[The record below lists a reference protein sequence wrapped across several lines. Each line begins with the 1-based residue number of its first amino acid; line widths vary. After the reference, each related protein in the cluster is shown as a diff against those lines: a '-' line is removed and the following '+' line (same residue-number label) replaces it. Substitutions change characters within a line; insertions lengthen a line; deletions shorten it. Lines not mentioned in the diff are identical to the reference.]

1 MALVPNKIASLTIAS
16 SFLSN
21 QLLKEQPSAYVW
33 FRKVL
38 VFWKINF
45 EKTPGLV
52 LAATEVSR
60 PQEPQEPLLT
70 KSTKSTQNTQT
81 HQNTLMGKQIRK
93 AHKYKENTN
102 KNWAAT
108 EVSRPPQQR
117 SLLLTKS
124 TQTYTKSTNT
134 PKNTNRKIWKYA

>member
-1 MALVPNKIASLTIAS
+1 MALVPNKIAPLTIAS

-21 QLLKEQPSAYVW
+21 QLLKEQPSSYVW

-60 PQEPQEPLLT
+60 PQEPQEPAPH
-70 KSTKSTQNTQT
+70 K
-81 HQNTLMGKQIRK
+81 
-93 AHKYKENTN
+93 KYKIH
-102 KNWAAT
+102 
-108 EVSRPPQQR
+108 
-117 SLLLTKS
+117 TK
-124 TQTYTKSTNT
+124 YTNT
-134 PKNTNRKIWKYA
+134 PKYTYGKTNQKGT

>member
-1 MALVPNKIASLTIAS
+1 MALEPNKIAPLTIAS

-60 PQEPQEPLLT
+60 PQE
-70 KSTKSTQNTQT
+70 
-81 HQNTLMGKQIRK
+81 H
-93 AHKYKENTN
+93 
-102 KNWAAT
+102 
-108 EVSRPPQQR
+108 R

-124 TQTYTKSTNT
+124 TQTYVYKIHKRTKTHE
-134 PKNTNRKIWKYA
+134 